1 MRTTNVKTKI
11 KMRGPVMLGFTAEK
25 LARKLQELLALAK
38 RSSDTTSRKAVLHKA
53 KKS

>member
-11 KMRGPVMLGFTAEK
+11 KMRGPVMLGFRGEK
-25 LARKLQELLALAK
+25 LAWKLQELLALAR
-38 RSSDTTSRKAVLHKA
+38 RSSDTTCSKAVLHKA